1 MTEVQN
7 KNAGKAPLDPRGT
20 QQEVVYNLFLE
31 ALEIL
36 GAEKIA
42 NNIGI
47 TISTVKRWIL
57 LDSVP
62 KEYVFDLK
70 RMLGK
75 EIDFEN
81 YTVTEKDQY
90 FTPTETARTC
100 LSIFRETV
108 RKLGVEEKELTYI
121 EPSAGSGAFFG
132 LLPSTRRIGMD
143 IEPKAEGIIRADFLD
158 WQPSSVGKYVVIG
171 NPPFGL
177 RGHTALNFIN
187 HSHPF
192 ADFVVFILP
201 QFFAS
206 DGKGTP
212 RKRVRGYNLIYSE
225 PISSSFK
232 YPTGKDVAVNVVFQI
247 WSKEFLEKEFI
258 LEEREKSII
267 NIYSL
272 SDGNSPST
280 TRNKKMIG
288 KCDVYIPSTCYGVNK
303 MKVYDS
309 FEELPNRKGYGVVFL
324 EDKRNNSIAFR
335 NVKWGEVSFRSTN
348 SALNLRT
355 SIIEREFFLE
365 ASKNK
370 VS

>member
-1 MTEVQN
+1 MIEEESIHTEKPQ
-7 KNAGKAPLDPRGT
+7 KPRSP
-20 QQEVVYNLFLE
+20 QEEAVYGLFTE
-31 ALEIL
+31 ALEVH

-47 TISTVKRWIL
+47 TVSTVKRWIL

-62 KEYVFDLK
+62 KEYIFDLM
-70 RMLGK
+70 RMLDR

-81 YTVTEKDQY
+81 YTITEKDQY
-90 FTPTETARTC
+90 FTPTETAQTC
-100 LSIFRETV
+100 LTV
-108 RKLGVEEKELTYI
+108 FQEKIHKLGIEEEELTYI

-132 LLPSTRRIGMD
+132 LLPVNRRIGID
-143 IEPKAEGIIRADFLD
+143 IEPKSDGIICADFLC
-158 WQPSSVGKYVVIG
+158 WQPASAGNYVVIG

-187 HSHPF
+187 HSYPF
-192 ADFVVFILP
+192 ADFVAFILP
-201 QFFAS
+201 QFFES

-212 RKRVRGYNLIYSE
+212 RKRVKGYNLIYSE
-225 PISSSFK
+225 PVSSSFS

-247 WSKEFLEKEFI
+247 WSKKFSEKEFTI
-258 LEEREKSII
+258 EEREKSII
-267 NIYSL
+267 KIYSL

-288 KCDVYIPSTCYGVNK
+288 KCDVYIPSTCFGADK

-324 EDKRNNSIAFR
+324 GDNDNSSIAFR
-335 NVKWGEVSFRSTN
+335 SVKWEEVSFRSTN

-355 SIIEREFFLE
+355 SIIEREFSRE
-365 ASKNK
+365 INK
-370 VS
+370 TS